1 MQIESLSSTPPSNL
15 ECILILQIMSSCFDD
30 SHFIFIFF
38 GGSKPINFPPIMV
51 PCKFNLDLPLFGL
64 GLSSKGHGPNLWLS
78 TNRIALFHWTR
89 VLRPSYK
96 VALINQFRCLIQVL
110 NHGQQHSETAL
121 VELVVTGSN
130 DVSAHW
136 AFSMVQKCKEEK
148 RKVGQV
154 MQMWQEKLWTTR
166 ILTLTTTERIKRPAP
181 KFSSIIGEHLTE
193 PFYLFIYLFIPSAVH
208 VAFQRNGMLVGKW
221 VFHYFIL
228 KNTWLFFFFFSTMIP
243 TM

>member
-64 GLSSKGHGPNLWLS
+64 GLSSKGHGSNLWFS

-110 NHGQQHSETAL
+110 NHGQRHSETAL
-121 VELVVTGSN
+121 VELVVTGRN
-130 DVSAHW
+130 DISATGHSPW
-136 AFSMVQKCKEEK
+136 YKNAKKKK

-166 ILTLTTTERIKRPAP
+166 ILTLTTT
-181 KFSSIIGEHLTE
+181 
-193 PFYLFIYLFIPSAVH
+193 
-208 VAFQRNGMLVGKW
+208 GKSKKTCTQI
-221 VFHYFIL
+221 F
-228 KNTWLFFFFFSTMIP
+228 
-243 TM
+243 